1 VRKDVGSARQQLN
14 EDAGK
19 VRDALKNWADYPDN
33 DIAAKAIHRAFD
45 SFAQHLDEYTA
56 AVEDALKRK

>member
-1 VRKDVGSARQQLN
+1 
-14 EDAGK
+14 